1 MKKKKIAGIV
11 PCAGLSRRMG
21 AFKPLL
27 PFGDGTI
34 ISGTVKSLL
43 NAGVS
48 KVIVVA
54 GYRADEIEEE
64 LASMSGT
71 EIIHNDNFEHGD
83 MMESVQVGIA
93 RALAFDGITVVPG
106 DMPMIHKKEGFPRT
120 RF

>member
-1 MKKKKIAGIV
+1 MIKKKKIAGIV

-27 PFGDGTI
+27 PFGNGTI
-34 ISGTVKSLL
+34 IRGTVKSLL
-43 NAGVS
+43 DAGVS

-71 EIIHNDNFEHGD
+71 EIIQDVYKRQEQGSGHIQSHKGGHLWKRRKLGKNPLCHGIFR
-83 MMESVQVGIA
+83 SGI
-93 RALAFDGITVVPG
+93 
-106 DMPMIHKKEGFPRT
+106 
-120 RF
+120 